1 MSKTVEL
8 GVIKRAKQKDGELG
22 EPFISLDNKVK
33 EVKLT
38 MMLWD
43 KDSKQEVES
52 EVTLVPN
59 EHGKFFIN
67 CNDPQDNVEF
77 LLENEYITQ
86 EVAEKRLDVYN
97 DNNISRILTAKVELE

>member
-8 GVIKRAKQKDGELG
+8 GVIRRAMQKDGELG
-22 EPFISLDNKVK
+22 DPFISLDNKVK

-43 KDSKQEVES
+43 KDSKSEVET
-52 EVTLVPN
+52 EVSLIPN

-67 CNDPQDNVEF
+67 CNDTQDNVEF
-77 LLENEYITQ
+77 MLSEGYISQEN
-86 EVAEKRLDVYN
+86 AEKKLTVYN
-97 DNNISRILTAKVELE
+97 ENNISRILTAKVELE